1 MKISSICASALF
13 LLSACSPRAAV
24 IADYDVIPL
33 PMSVELDTVA
43 PGFVFSPSTKIVV
56 ESADSAMAT
65 NARLLAGYLKELVGV
80 DPAITDKASDN
91 AIVLSA
97 NLPSESPDAYELI
110 VNDKLITINGASPAG
125 TFYGIQTLR
134 KSIPQAGNYNVR
146 FPAAEIADAPRFA
159 YRGALFDSA
168 RHFFPADSVK
178 TVIDMLAMHNINRLH
193 WHLTDDQGWRIEIDK
208 YPKLIEKGSMRTGT
222 AVGVGTDD
230 SSDSIPYGGYYTK
243 DQLRDIVKYAAD
255 RHIIIIPEI
264 DLPGHMQGALAAYP
278 EMGCTGGPYEVW
290 KRWGISEDVL
300 CAGNDSIYTF
310 INDVLDEV
318 MEIFPSEYIH
328 IGGDE
333 CPKVLWKEC
342 PKCQAKIKALGLRS
356 DSHSTAEQKLQNV
369 VMESAVKH
377 LTEHG
382 RKVIGWDEILEGGI
396 VEDLTI
402 MSWRGE
408 EGGRTAAKAG
418 CDAIM
423 SPYEYL
429 YFDFVQADREH
440 EPQGANWGDPTPLEK
455 VYSYEPIPVEFTPEE
470 AAHIIGVQ
478 ANTWTEYIP
487 TLSHAQYMMLPRLA
501 ATAEIQWRQPARD
514 YADFMRRLPQLLRL
528 YRASGYNYHP
538 TPAAEPTAESTSAPT
553 AQQAPAAK

>member
-125 TFYGIQTLR
+125 NFYGIQTLR
-134 KSIPQAGNYNVR
+134 KSIPEAGEHNVL

-222 AVGVGTDD
+222 AVGLGLDD
-230 SSDSIPYGGYYTK
+230 SSDIIPYGGYYTK
-243 DQLRDIVKYAAD
+243 QELRDIVKYAAD
-255 RHIIIIPEI
+255 RHITIIPEI

-333 CPKVLWKEC
+333 CPKVRWKEC